1 MKPIVG
7 SGHLKTE
14 NIEDIKSLINPN
26 FALINPKVVCGQAHL
41 KQAAYLADKAHIGKY
56 NLSKDRSTEAL
67 LYLTAQRQISKA
79 IEIGGITEQ
88 TTEVAWISFGK
99 VPNKISELLSPDDSI
114 ISHEKFDY
122 STINLDE
129 NLSLGLSFDEK
140 QKIVMAR
147 TATLPV
153 QPR

>member
-41 KQAAYLADKAHIGKY
+41 IQAAYLADKAHIGGY

-88 TTEVAWISFGK
+88 TTEVAWISFDNI
-99 VPNKISELLSPDDSI
+99 PNKITEFLSPDNSI
-114 ISHEKFDY
+114 ISHDKFDY
-122 STINLDE
+122 STINLDKK
-129 NLSLGLSFDEK
+129 LDLSFDAK
-140 QKIVMAR
+140 QKIVMTR
-147 TATLPV
+147 TATLQV

>member
-1 MKPIVG
+1 MK
-7 SGHLKTE
+7 TAD
-14 NIEDIKSLINPN
+14 IEVVKSLISPN
-26 FALINPKVVCGQAHL
+26 FALINPAVVCGKAHL
-41 KQAAYLADKAHIGKY
+41 KQAAYLADNAHIGEY

-79 IEIGGITEQ
+79 IDIGGITEQ
-88 TTEVAWISFGK
+88 TTEVAWISFDNI
-99 VPNKISELLSPDDSI
+99 PNKITEVLSSDDSV

-122 STINLDE
+122 STILDE
-129 NLSLGLSFDEK
+129 KLSLDLSFDEK

>member
-26 FALINPKVVCGQAHL
+26 FALINPKVVCSQAHL
-41 KQAAYLADKAHIGKY
+41 KQAAYLADKAHIGGY

-88 TTEVAWISFGK
+88 TTEVAWISFDK
-99 VPNKISELLSPDDSI
+99 VPNKITEFLSPDNSI
-114 ISHEKFDY
+114 ISHDKFDY

-129 NLSLGLSFDEK
+129 KLDLSFDAK
-140 QKIVMAR
+140 QKIVMTR
-147 TATLPV
+147 TATFPV

>member
-14 NIEDIKSLINPN
+14 NIEDIKFLISPN
-26 FALINPKVVCGQAHL
+26 FALINPKVVCGQSHL
-41 KQAAYLADKAHIGKY
+41 KQAAYLADKAHIGGY

-88 TTEVAWISFGK
+88 TTEVAWISFDNI
-99 VPNKISELLSPDDSI
+99 PNKITEFLSPDNSI
-114 ISHEKFDY
+114 ISHDKFDY
-122 STINLDE
+122 STINLDKK
-129 NLSLGLSFDEK
+129 LDLSFDAK
-140 QKIVMAR
+140 QKIVMTR

>member
-7 SGHLKTE
+7 SGQLKTG

-26 FALINPKVVCGQAHL
+26 FALINPAVVCGQAHL

-129 NLSLGLSFDEK
+129 KLDLSLDVK
-140 QKIVMAR
+140 QKIVMTK

>member
-1 MKPIVG
+1 METG
-7 SGHLKTE
+7 

-41 KQAAYLADKAHIGKY
+41 KQAAYLADKAHIGAY

-88 TTEVAWISFGK
+88 TTEVAWISFDK
-99 VPNKISELLSPDDSI
+99 VPNKIPEFLSPDNSI

-129 NLSLGLSFDEK
+129 KLDLSFDEK

>member
-41 KQAAYLADKAHIGKY
+41 KQAAYLADKAHIGGY

-88 TTEVAWISFGK
+88 TTEVAWISFDNI
-99 VPNKISELLSPDDSI
+99 PNKITEFLSPDNSI
-114 ISHEKFDY
+114 ISHDKFDY

-129 NLSLGLSFDEK
+129 KLDLSFDAK
-140 QKIVMAR
+140 QKIVMTR

>member
-41 KQAAYLADKAHIGKY
+41 KQAAYLADKAHIGGY

-88 TTEVAWISFGK
+88 TTEVAWISFDNI
-99 VPNKISELLSPDDSI
+99 PNKITEFSSPDNSI
-114 ISHEKFDY
+114 ISHDKFDY
-122 STINLDE
+122 STINLDKK
-129 NLSLGLSFDEK
+129 LDLSFDAK
-140 QKIVMAR
+140 QKIVMTR

>member
-1 MKPIVG
+1 MKPLVG
-7 SGHLKTE
+7 SGYLKTAD
-14 NIEDIKSLINPN
+14 IEAVKSLISPN
-26 FALINPKVVCGQAHL
+26 FALINPAVVCGKAHL
-41 KQAAYLADKAHIGKY
+41 KQAAYLADNAHIGEY

-79 IEIGGITEQ
+79 IDIGGITEQ
-88 TTEVAWISFGK
+88 TTEVAWISFDTI
-99 VPNKISELLSPDDSI
+99 PNKITEFLSSDDSV

>member
-1 MKPIVG
+1 MKPLVG
-7 SGHLKTE
+7 SGYLKTAD
-14 NIEDIKSLINPN
+14 IEAVKSLISPN
-26 FALINPKVVCGQAHL
+26 FALINPAVVCGKAHL
-41 KQAAYLADKAHIGKY
+41 KQAAYLADNAHIGEY

-79 IEIGGITEQ
+79 IDIGGITEQ
-88 TTEVAWISFGK
+88 TTEVAWISFDTI
-99 VPNKISELLSPDDSI
+99 PNKITEFLSSDDSV

-129 NLSLGLSFDEK
+129 KVSLELSFDEK